1 MVYLLTGFGLLF
13 LISNESIS
21 YIFSATNKKKKQTH
35 KKDDGCILYLS
46 FKHHLSISST
56 ELYLRFSL
64 SLSLSA
70 Q

>member
-21 YIFSATNKKKKQTH
+21 YNFSATNKKKQTH